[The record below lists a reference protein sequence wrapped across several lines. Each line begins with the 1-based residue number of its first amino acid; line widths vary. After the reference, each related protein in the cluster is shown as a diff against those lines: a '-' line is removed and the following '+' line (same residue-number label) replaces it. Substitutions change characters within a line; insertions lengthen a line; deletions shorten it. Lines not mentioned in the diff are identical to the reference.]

1 MTHLELVARIGS
13 DSIDMARMYLRGAL
27 SVGEL
32 QNLLG
37 RERAE
42 LICQFACRNPYQE
55 TR

>member
-13 DSIDMARMYLRGAL
+13 DSLDMVRMYLKGAL
-27 SVGEL
+27 SIREL

-37 RERAE
+37 RERAQ
-42 LICQFACRNPYQE
+42 LVCQFADHNSYQE